1 MLFLWEGES
10 MRMAG
15 IFLGALMLVAGAAGL
30 ATPPQPPPLLI
41 DG

>member
-1 MLFLWEGES
+1 MFTAWEGES
-10 MRMAG
+10 MRVPG
-15 IFLGALMLVAGAAGL
+15 YFLAALMLVAGAAGL